1 MVGYDNY
8 NFADRVRD
16 QALGVPYSTMRSLTT
31 SLCAKCPHLPP
42 TGLHQGMHDPS
53 KPLDYDD
60 FVEAPSMRRRDLVSV
75 QCTNYFIAD
84 AIRTVHPG
92 PFNRIFQGK
101 EELIPKMPEID
112 RLPPKPVTELHHLGA
127 IFYDEGTIEGTYQV
141 HDDIWLSKMKFSDD
155 PAKQDFANRLWLVHG
170 DQKTAELIR
179 SLKSQQ
185 RLAEREYDR
194 RDWMLGPP
202 AFWHILQSLTF
213 MIIRTHWDSP
223 DKTCKYACNLQYD
236 ITNWNRGGISRENA
250 KYHMVEPLIKQS
262 WTARILAMFYEVVD
276 GDDYLS
282 GALKRRHT
290 DQNLAHTYGEE
301 LQRMSPES
309 ILRAIDEVRS
319 RIFTYDAW
327 VGKGRDGEYT
337 TMCRFLQ
344 EIELFLTLRHAIKH
358 GDIGVIRRM
367 LEPLTIFFFGAE
379 QHKYG
384 YEMLHLRWLMTD
396 GVSDPA
402 LQRSILASG
411 LVNTSGRPDSFQAFD
426 LVIEHV
432 NCMYKLD
439 MRNLKN
445 STHDVNSTFDRLAL
459 TCAFSTRL
467 RRVIETFFGEKTK
480 NDHTRRSVIAEVF
493 GLAFKLWDDGRC
505 HSRSRQGS
513 GYVDAQATS
522 QDLIITGLNRLADK
536 VEDLNARVVD
546 DIIPVLSGKELEM
559 DPSEALFVDV
569 AGYAEAH
576 DEDFYTMDDDPMF
589 RE

>member
-1 MVGYDNY
+1 
-8 NFADRVRD
+8 
-16 QALGVPYSTMRSLTT
+16 
-31 SLCAKCPHLPP
+31 
-42 TGLHQGMHDPS
+42 MHDPTI
-53 KPLDYDD
+53 PLKYSDLI
-60 FVEAPSMRRRDLVSV
+60 EARGRRRDFFSA

-84 AIRTVHPG
+84 AIRTVHPD
-92 PFNRIFQGK
+92 PFNRLFQGK

-112 RLPPKPVTELHHLGA
+112 RLPPKPVTKLHHLGA
-127 IFYDEGTIEGTYQV
+127 IFFDEGTIEGTFQV
-141 HDDIWLSKMKFSDD
+141 HNDIWLSKMRFSDD
-155 PAKQDFANRLWLVHG
+155 STKRDFARRLWLVHG

-179 SLKSQQ
+179 SLKSGQ

-223 DKTCKYACNLQYD
+223 DKSCKYACNLKYD

-250 KYHMVEPLIKQS
+250 KYHIVEPLLKQS
-262 WTARILAMFYEVVD
+262 WTARILAMFYEVID
-276 GDDYLS
+276 GDGYLG
-282 GALKRRHT
+282 GALKKRHN

-309 ILRAIDEVRS
+309 ILRAIEEVRS
-319 RIFTYDAW
+319 RIFTFDAW
-327 VGKGRDGEYT
+327 AGTGCDGEYT

-344 EIELFLTLRHAIKH
+344 EIELFLTFRHAIKH
-358 GDIGVIRRM
+358 GDIGLIRRM
-367 LEPLTIFFFGAE
+367 LDPLAVFFFGAE

-384 YEMLHLRWLMTD
+384 YEMLHLRWLLTD

-411 LVNTSGRPDSFQAFD
+411 LVNISGRPDSFQAFD

-445 STHDVNSTFDRLAL
+445 STHDINSTFDRLAL

-467 RRVIETFFGEKTK
+467 RRVIECCFGEKTK

-493 GLAFKLWDDGRC
+493 GLAFKLWDDGVCRP
-505 HSRSRQGS
+505 RSEQGS
-513 GYVDAQATS
+513 GSVRAQATS
-522 QDLIITGLNRLADK
+522 QDLIIIGSQRLADK
-536 VEDLNARVVD
+536 MRDLNARVIVD
-546 DIIPVLSGKELEM
+546 RHVITVLSDNELVM
-559 DPSEALFVDV
+559 DPAEALFVDV

-576 DEDFYTMDDDPMF
+576 DDDFNTMDDDLMF
-589 RE
+589 RDENDD